1 MLCSTTSLLSFS
13 WFLFIFYII
22 KLFLFL
28 SFKCLAVV
36 DRVYHN
42 LVTYFENKITPEDV
56 CIELG
61 LCKADDTIEP
71 TNPTFKEQCQIQ
83 EIITNDDYNSL
94 LYFPSICKQVF
105 NDESVSTIIGF
116 LLMMENL

>member
-1 MLCSTTSLLSFS
+1 
-13 WFLFIFYII
+13 
-22 KLFLFL
+22 
-28 SFKCLAVV
+28 
-36 DRVYHN
+36 
-42 LVTYFENKITPEDV
+42 VTYFENKITPEDV

-83 EIITNDDYNSL
+83 EIITNDYNSL

-105 NDESVSTIIGF
+105 NDESCEN
-116 LLMMENL
+116 MMVILKYIENDLSCDNFN